1 MVSERPWL
9 RAPVVTIFHLLHLQ
23 VRNAMNTQMVK
34 LDQELQEVK
43 AANEELVKYKVRQK
57 KVKAKEF

>member
-1 MVSERPWL
+1 
-9 RAPVVTIFHLLHLQ
+9 
-23 VRNAMNTQMVK
+23 MNTQMVK

-43 AANEELVKYKVRQK
+43 AANEELVKYKVCQK